1 MRSLTQETDFEL
13 AELNAASEN
22 PAPADAAVCLAFP
35 DGGKEA
41 WTCLLGSALILFPS
55 FGFQTA
61 SMCIVR
67 QILPGCD

>member
-1 MRSLTQETDFEL
+1 MRRPNQEIDFEL
-13 AELNAASEN
+13 AELDAVAEN
-22 PAPADAAVCLAFP
+22 PPDTAVSLAFP

-61 SMCIVR
+61 SM
-67 QILPGCD
+67 